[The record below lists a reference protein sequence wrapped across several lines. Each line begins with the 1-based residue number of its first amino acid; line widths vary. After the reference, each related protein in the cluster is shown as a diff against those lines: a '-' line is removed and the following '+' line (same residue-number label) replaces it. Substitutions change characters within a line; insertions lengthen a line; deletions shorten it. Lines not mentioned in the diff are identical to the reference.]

1 MSDNVDYRDS
11 SISLTTEVEKPSY
24 QQCLMWL
31 KERPDD
37 SPVTFDYWARGNF
50 TRRLIYNRS
59 QGINSL
65 LIRVKNVH
73 QMRWA
78 YRRLALLGLAVDF
91 IYTGKIT
98 KPQKLIHAMA
108 LRDEDVFDS
117 GWGYIGMPT
126 NHLVEDRKLL
136 WLIGTARLMPS
147 SILQWLSEEAGNRFL
162 RGEVFVAPAE
172 LIGISR
178 ISGDYGIDVMSDLLN
193 GAGLTEIE
201 RVSEAL
207 FNIELPFIEGMSPG
221 DFEKLLE
228 DEKDSLI
235 DFRSAFYE
243 ITKSYRSSEAETLA
257 ALDRLKNEISA
268 INRSARTARLR
279 NLVQRCKGRFSIF
292 DVGIGALAT
301 AGAAFNTDPFAGIAV
316 VMGAAKILSD
326 LWKESSKIIPDL
338 RSKPLRLLWKLGA
351 KVERS
356 HPRHIKSVLP
366 KTKIEKAKE
375 IDPYHWLC
383 PPTPGIELAYA
394 MKDNL

>member
-1 MSDNVDYRDS
+1 
-11 SISLTTEVEKPSY
+11 
-24 QQCLMWL
+24 
-31 KERPDD
+31 
-37 SPVTFDYWARGNF
+37 
-50 TRRLIYNRS
+50 
-59 QGINSL
+59 
-65 LIRVKNVH
+65 
-73 QMRWA
+73 MRWA

-98 KPQKLIHAMA
+98 KPQKLLHAMA
-108 LRDEDVFDS
+108 LGEEDVFDS

-126 NHLVEDRKLL
+126 DHLIEEKKLL
-136 WLIGTARLMPS
+136 WLIGAARLMPAN
-147 SILQWLSEEAGNRFL
+147 ILQWLSEEAGNRFL

-178 ISGDYGIDVMSDLLN
+178 ISGDYGIDVMSDLLH

-201 RVSEAL
+201 QVSDAL
-207 FNIELPFIEGMSPG
+207 FNIDLPFIEGMSPS

-268 INRSARTARLR
+268 INRSARTERLR
-279 NLVQRCKGRFSIF
+279 TLVQRCKGRFSIF
-292 DVGIGALAT
+292 DVGIGALAA
-301 AGAAFNTDPFAGIAV
+301 AGAAFNADPFAGIAV
-316 VMGAAKILSD
+316 VVGAAKILRD
-326 LWKESSKIIPDL
+326 LWKESSKTIPDL

-356 HPRHIKSVLP
+356 HTRHIKSVLP
-366 KTKIEKAKE
+366 KTKIEPAKE

-383 PPTPGIELAYA
+383 PPTPGIELAFA
-394 MKDNL
+394 MKDNV